1 MRYGTVSFRIYTA
14 REGEAIMTDTVAASP
29 TPVAVR
35 NERHTAI
42 CAAVFELLG
51 EVGYDRMSMDAVAA
65 RARASKATIYRAW
78 PNKPDLVTEA
88 LRHKFGA
95 IPQPPDTGSL
105 RGDLM
110 VILSGACQAANS
122 PDGDVIA
129 GLMSAAS
136 RTPELAQTLFTCILD
151 TKHAMYETII
161 GRARERGEVPADT
174 DPELLHEVMHAMV
187 FTKKLWSPE
196 PMDQKFVIHVID
208 DVLMPV
214 LCHARNDGA
223 GRGSTAGSSTGTE
236 TQAPPETGVP
246 TR

>member
-1 MRYGTVSFRIYTA
+1 
-14 REGEAIMTDTVAASP
+14 
-29 TPVAVR
+29 
-35 NERHTAI
+35 
-42 CAAVFELLG
+42 
-51 EVGYDRMSMDAVAA
+51 MSMDAVAA

-110 VILSGACQAANS
+110 VILTGACQAANS

-151 TKHAMYETII
+151 SKHVMYETII

-174 DPELLHEVMHAMV
+174 EAELLHEVLHAMV
-187 FTKKLWSPE
+187 FTKKLWSPA
-196 PMDQKFVIHVID
+196 PMDEEFVVHVID

-214 LCHARNDGA
+214 LCHAKNTGE
-223 GRGSTAGSSTGTE
+223 STQ
-236 TQAPPETGVP
+236 TQAPPQVGVP